1 MMFKAYKYRLYPTKS
16 QKVLLEKHFGAVR
29 YIYNKGLAT
38 KIESYQKDK
47 SKISR
52 YDLQKQVVEMKN
64 SDCAWLKEVNAQS
77 LQFALFNLDNA
88 FAKFFK
94 KKAAFP
100 RFKSKKNN
108 QSFSCPQQNRVN
120 FDKSKFYTTK
130 FKEGIKTIFS
140 REFNGKIKTCTISRT
155 ATNKYFV
162 SILVDES
169 TPEVKPVEPTEDKC
183 LGIDL
188 GISSFATFSNGE
200 KVENPRFLSKK
211 LKKLRKLSKSHSK
224 KKKGSKNRE
233 KSRKK
238 LAVLHEKVTNC
249 RKDFQHKLSREIA
262 DNQGYNCVAI
272 ETLGIQGMIKNKR
285 LARHI
290 QDCSWYQFKT
300 ILKYKL
306 ERNGKQM
313 LEIGRFQPSSKICSC
328 GEINNEL
335 SLKDRI
341 WTCSKCNVTHDRDI
355 LAAKNIGKFAFLDKN
370 YLGKGSPDSA
380 RKKSVEKSVRVSKKQ
395 KVSLISN

>member
-16 QKVLLEKHFGAVR
+16 QKILLEKHFGAVR
-29 YIYNKGLAT
+29 YVYNKGLAT

-52 YDLQKQVVEMKN
+52 YDLQKQVVGMKN

-88 FAKFFK
+88 FGRFFK
-94 KKAAFP
+94 KQAKFP
-100 RFKSKKNN
+100 RFKVKKSN
-108 QSFSCPQQNRVN
+108 QSFSCPQQNKVN
-120 FDKSKFYTTK
+120 FGKHRFYCTK

-140 REFNGKIKTCTISRT
+140 RKFDGKIKTCTISRT

-162 SILVDES
+162 SILVDEL
-169 TPEVKPVEPTEDKC
+169 TPEIQKIEPTEDKC

-200 KVENPRFLSKK
+200 KIENPRFLSKK

-238 LAVLHEKVTNC
+238 LAICYEKVTNC

-262 DNQGYNCVAI
+262 DNQGYNCVAM
-272 ETLGIQGMIKNKR
+272 ETLDIQGMVKNKR

-300 ILKYKL
+300 MLKYKM
-306 ERNGKQM
+306 ERNGKQV

-341 WTCSKCNVTHDRDI
+341 WTCKKCDTTHDRDI
-355 LAAKNIGKFAFLDKN
+355 LAANNIVKFAFLSKN
-370 YLGKGSPDSA
+370 YLGKDSPDSA
-380 RKKSVEKSVRVSKKQ
+380 RKKSVEKLVRVSKKQ
-395 KVSLISN
+395 KVGLISN

>member
-1 MMFKAYKYRLYPTKS
+1 MFKAYKYRLYPTKS
-16 QKVLLEKHFGAVR
+16 QKILLEKHFGAVR
-29 YIYNKGLAT
+29 YIYNKGLAL
-38 KIESYQKDK
+38 KIEAYQKDK

-64 SDCAWLKEVNAQS
+64 SDCSWLREVNAQS

-88 FAKFFK
+88 FGKFFK
-94 KKAAFP
+94 KQANFP

-108 QSFSCPQQNRVN
+108 QSFSCPQQNKVN
-120 FDKSKFYTTK
+120 FDKYKFYCPK
-130 FKEGIKTIFS
+130 FKEGIKTVFS
-140 REFNGKIKTCTISRT
+140 RRFEGKIKTCAISRT
-155 ATNKYFV
+155 STNKYFV
-162 SILVDES
+162 SILVDEQNL
-169 TPEVKPVEPTEDKC
+169 EIKKVEPKENKC

-188 GISSFATFSNGE
+188 GVSSFATFSDGE
-200 KVENPRFLSKK
+200 KIENPRFLSKK

-238 LAVLHEKVTNC
+238 LAILHEKITNC
-249 RKDFQHKLSREIA
+249 RKDFQHKLSKEIA
-262 DNQGYNCVAI
+262 DNQSYNCVAM
-272 ETLGIQGMIKNKR
+272 ETLNIQGMIKNKR

-300 ILKYKL
+300 MLKYKL
-306 ERNGKQM
+306 ERNGKQI

-341 WTCSKCNVTHDRDI
+341 WTCGKCSTTHDRDI
-355 LAAKNIGKFAFLDKN
+355 LAANNIVKFAFLTN
-370 YLGKGSPDSA
+370 HLGKGSPDSA
-380 RKKSVEKSVRVSKKQ
+380 RKKSVEKPVRVSAKQ